1 MAQLGYNT
9 NMSNEKILIVED
21 EKNLQKLIKYNL
33 DKADYESVSSK
44 SAEEAF
50 DILKDQSVDLILLDI
65 MLPGMDGF
73 SACRLIKKDS
83 KLKYIPVIMLT
94 AKGEE
99 VDKIK
104 GLESGADDYVVK
116 PFSPRELIL
125 RIKAVLKRNKPEVPE
140 NIIKA
145 DNIIIN
151 ISKHNITVNNKEIK
165 LTPLE
170 FKLLVT
176 LLKKKGHVYSRE
188 NLLNEVWSIGADIYT
203 RTIDTHIKSLR
214 KKLGKTGDSIETIR
228 GLGYKFKEGT

>member
-188 NLLNEVWSIGADIYT
+188 NLLNEVWSIEIGRA
-203 RTIDTHIKSLR
+203 HV
-214 KKLGKTGDSIETIR
+214 
-228 GLGYKFKEGT
+228 